1 METTEKKKGSHP
13 EKELEIIRIFN
24 APRELVWKAW
34 TEEKALASWWGPK
47 GFTNP
52 VCEWDPKPGKSL
64 QIHMKAPDGVVY
76 PMDGT
81 FQEIVKLERIVF
93 VSAAL
98 DTKGKRLFEIMN
110 TILFSEEGGKTK
122 LTLRLRPFN
131 ITPEGAPYL
140 AGMNEGWNMSLDKLM
155 ELLKKLN
162 S

>member
-1 METTEKKKGSHP
+1 
-13 EKELEIIRIFN
+13 
-24 APRELVWKAW
+24 
-34 TEEKALASWWGPK
+34 
-47 GFTNP
+47 
-52 VCEWDPKPGKSL
+52 
-64 QIHMKAPDGVVY
+64 
-76 PMDGT
+76 
-81 FQEIVKLERIVF
+81 
-93 VSAAL
+93 
-98 DTKGKRLFEIMN
+98 MN